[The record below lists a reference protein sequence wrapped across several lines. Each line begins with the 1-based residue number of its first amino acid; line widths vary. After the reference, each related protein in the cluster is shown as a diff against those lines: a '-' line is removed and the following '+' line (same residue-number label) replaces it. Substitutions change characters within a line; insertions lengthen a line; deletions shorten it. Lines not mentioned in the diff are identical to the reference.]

1 MERLSPIPTEEQ
13 PVPGTTGTSSLR
25 VTVYSLLALLLAAG
39 GWVRFNDQIAS
50 VSPALAGPAAGAA
63 AEVADAGAIRQL
75 LELGMLPQ
83 ATAPAAVAALGL
95 PPADAA
101 AMTDALRRDRLRL
114 VQLPLFDA
122 GMSAPGDALTGRMVE
137 VSSGGYTRLVRLSR
151 QPVLVTLP
159 IDRVGTV
166 SFRIP
171 ANDTGSEALGI
182 GAFTLT
188 GPMHL
193 PDISQGQE
201 LDVGVVAQ

>member
-1 MERLSPIPTEEQ
+1 MERLSPVPNAEQ

-50 VSPALAGPAAGAA
+50 VSPTLAGPAAGAA
-63 AEVADAGAIRQL
+63 AEVADAGSIRQL
-75 LELGMLPQ
+75 LELGLLPQ
-83 ATAPAAVAALGL
+83 TTAPAAVAALGL
-95 PPADAA
+95 PPSDAA
-101 AMTDALRRDRLRL
+101 AMTEALRRDRLRL

-122 GMSAPGDALTGRMVE
+122 GMSTPGAALTGRLVE
-137 VSSGGYTRLVRLSR
+137 VSSGGYTRLIRLSR
-151 QPVLVTLP
+151 QPVVVTLP

-171 ANDTGSEALGI
+171 ANDAGGVALDI
-182 GAFTLT
+182 GALTLT
-188 GPMHL
+188 GPMQL
-193 PDISQGQE
+193 PDLSQGQE